1 MPPPAL
7 IVAHG
12 QPSDP
17 APAAAELAAV
27 AAAVAALSPGRVVAS
42 ATLAEP
48 GALAAA
54 LAQLGPEGVV
64 FPMFMA
70 GGWFTR
76 VHLPAKLREAGVPAW
91 QVLEPLGCDP
101 ALHALAVQ
109 VIQEAGGADEVLI
122 AAHGSFK
129 SRVPSDIAQHL
140 ADRLRAAGI
149 ARVEAAF
156 IDQSPQLNAVEGFG
170 SKALCLPFFAAN
182 GDHVTRDI
190 PQALAIAG
198 FAGRILPPL
207 GLDRRVPALI
217 AQAITAGRA
226 VCAGE
231 CRYLRA

>member
-1 MPPPAL
+1 MD
-7 IVAHG
+7 V
-12 QPSDP
+12 
-17 APAAAELAAV
+17 
-27 AAAVAALSPGRVVAS
+27 
-42 ATLAEP
+42 LAECIL
-48 GALAAA
+48 GGLTTCKCINCIDQGMGYALKRFVCI
-54 LAQLGPEGVV
+54 GITGE
-64 FPMFMA
+64 
-70 GGWFTR
+70 
-76 VHLPAKLREAGVPAW
+76 
-91 QVLEPLGCDP
+91 
-101 ALHALAVQ
+101 
-109 VIQEAGGADEVLI
+109 
-122 AAHGSFK
+122 
-129 SRVPSDIAQHL
+129 
-140 ADRLRAAGI
+140 GI

-170 SKALCLPFFAAN
+170 AKALCLPFFAAN